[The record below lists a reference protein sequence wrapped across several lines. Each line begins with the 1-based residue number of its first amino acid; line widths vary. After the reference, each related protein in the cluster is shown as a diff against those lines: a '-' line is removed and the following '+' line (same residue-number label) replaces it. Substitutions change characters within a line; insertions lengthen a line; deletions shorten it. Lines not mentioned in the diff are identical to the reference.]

1 MKQVL
6 YLLIGCLY
14 LGSGVME
21 GQARQFENN
30 PLLWSPKPGIT
41 DGVQLVDT
49 SGVAAGAAHEG
60 GALADSARVV
70 DSVLVVT
77 TPPMVGR
84 ATKDSLALDEEAPP
98 GPAIDETQVAAET
111 EAETETSVPKSV
123 SASTEEAGAQKRTGG
138 VDLPETPNEVL
149 QILSF
154 GKIFWALVLLVVA
167 YLFIRLLVSIL
178 EAFAEKSAQVRITIK
193 SVVPIVRIVLWT
205 IFLVA
210 IIKGIFNPPMETL
223 LALGASVAIAV
234 GLAAQD
240 LLKNVF
246 GGIMLLFD
254 RPFQVGDKI
263 EIGSHYGEVLEI
275 GLRATRLVTPDD
287 SVVSV
292 PNMELMNAAV
302 SNANMGELNCQVV
315 AEIILPLDVDTQKVR
330 KIATEA
336 AQVSKFIYLNKP
348 IVVLF
353 FNEMHQRSY
362 LKMRLKA
369 YVMDI
374 RYEFQFKSDMTE
386 IVVRELLAQKLIS
399 KEDLGYDNMGTRAAG
414 SSAIEQ

>member
-1 MKQVL
+1 MKALLFLISCLVL
-6 YLLIGCLY
+6 SSGLIK
-14 LGSGVME
+14 
-21 GQARQFENN
+21 GQGRAFRDN
-30 PLLWSPKPGIT
+30 PLLWSPPAVET
-41 DGVQLVDT
+41 DSTPAASADSTPIASADSSLVVRPDALVL
-49 SGVAAGAAHEG
+49 SPEQAGAGAEIMQNEG
-60 GALADSARVV
+60 KGKAGAVKEVASENKAEASKTREAAA
-70 DSVLVVT
+70 SESE
-77 TPPMVGR
+77 G
-84 ATKDSLALDEEAPP
+84 EEASNMPDS
-98 GPAIDETQVAAET
+98 PA
-111 EAETETSVPKSV
+111 
-123 SASTEEAGAQKRTGG
+123 
-138 VDLPETPNEVL
+138 EVL

-353 FNEMHQRSY
+353 FNEMHERRSY

-399 KEDLGYDNMGTRAAG
+399 KEDLGYDNLGKRAAG

>member
-84 ATKDSLALDEEAPP
+84 ATKDSLALDEEAQ
-98 GPAIDETQVAAET
+98 ASFAKETQVSAEAPA
-111 EAETETSVPKSV
+111 EASAEASAPT
-123 SASTEEAGAQKRTGG
+123 SASTEEEGDQKRAGG

-167 YLFIRLLVSIL
+167 YLFIRLLVRIL

-193 SVVPIVRIVLWT
+193 SVVPVVRIVLWT
-205 IFLVA
+205 LFLVA
-210 IIKGIFNPPMETL
+210 IIKGVFNPPLETL